1 MVHNSNTSPDMASP
15 MEIFLNFIPSNIKTG
30 LIKWYEKQ
38 PERTTSTF
46 SIKDWLLFWDEELI
60 KEFKDS
66 IILSDARK
74 REIIERLPQDIF
86 NTIIQKKR
94 ALKERDDKWKL
105 MNKREIERLKGQEA
119 WYSVNP
125 TTSKSHYRFQIGF
138 RNNGCKYWRDNPYH
152 IGCFNCG
159 YFFETFDNHIP
170 IEDNDLINQFSEAY
184 ETVKKEVESG
194 IEPDFDVIEFL
205 SDGSYLND
213 DEVPEKVRIEL
224 FRKINEHSKINRI
237 LIETRPEYITQDKV
251 SILLDQLTQQQ
262 KVEIAIGL
270 ESMDKFILTFCIN
283 KGYYIEDIQE
293 KLKEITEIN
302 NKYQNRCSILF
313 YVLVKS
319 AYLNE
324 REALE
329 DAFATVTELYN
340 FMSRYKI
347 DFLVKLEPTVVPKGT
362 ILDVLYH
369 DTKNGSPYYFP
380 PSYWTILEI
389 LARLEYEGI
398 GNLVRIGAREDMDR
412 YFEIPVIYYK
422 TGERKGMLSR
432 YDFLIYEAVQNYN
445 IHHNFRKVLIPLVNK
460 ALKDSSFDDWAK
472 EIGIKYP
479 FFMRYYDEHKTE
491 IENER
496 EIHKDYFDSKEN
508 LTNKL
513 VKILNMI
520 EYGHDFQQLAEKYQK
535 SGAED
540 RRILNEITEKIKGLI
555 EKESGIPHK
564 KIKINDQDI
573 ALMQLREDWILL
585 RMHIKIL
592 AEYNGDNDDRS
603 IWIGIPTKG
612 IHLTGDSLEGS

>member
-1 MVHNSNTSPDMASP
+1 MGIGSNTSQMESP
-15 MEIFLNFIPSNIKTG
+15 MEIFLNFISSNIKTR
-30 LIKWYEKQ
+30 LIKWYEKKSGN
-38 PERTTSTF
+38 TSSTF
-46 SIKDWLLFWDEELI
+46 SLKDWLLFWDEELN
-60 KEFKDS
+60 KEFKES
-66 IILSDARK
+66 RIISDAHK
-74 REIIERLPQDIF
+74 REIIERLPQDLF

-94 ALKERDDKWKL
+94 ALKEREGKWKF

-125 TTSKSHYRFQIGF
+125 TSSKLHYRFQIGF

-184 ETVKKEVESG
+184 ETVKKEVESR

-205 SDGSYLND
+205 SDGSFLND

-224 FRKINEHSKINRI
+224 FRKINGYSKINRI
-237 LIETRPEYITQDKV
+237 LFETRPEYITENKV
-251 SILLDQLTQQQ
+251 SVLLDQFTQQQ
-262 KVEIAIGL
+262 KIEIAIGL
-270 ESMDKFILTFCIN
+270 ESMDRFVLTFCIN
-283 KGYYIEDIQE
+283 KGYYIEDIQK
-293 KLKEITEIN
+293 KLKEIIEIN
-302 NKYQNRCSILF
+302 NKYQNRCSLLF

-324 REALE
+324 KEAID
-329 DAFATVTELYN
+329 DAFATVIELNN
-340 FMSRYKI
+340 FMSGYKI
-347 DFLVKLEPTVVPKGT
+347 DFAVKLEPAVVPKGT

-369 DTKNGSPYYFP
+369 ETKSGSPYYYP

-398 GNLVRIGAREDMDR
+398 GSLVRIGAREDMDR

-445 IHHNFRKVLIPLVNK
+445 IHHNFRKVLIPLLNK
-460 ALKDSSFDDWAK
+460 ALKDSSLDDWK
-472 EIGIKYP
+472 EEIGIKYP
-479 FFMRYYDEHKTE
+479 FFMRYYDEYKKE
-491 IENER
+491 IEKEKKK
-496 EIHKDYFDSKEN
+496 HKDYFDSKEN

-513 VKILNMI
+513 VNVLNMI
-520 EYGHDFQQLAEKYQK
+520 EYGYDFQQLAEEYQK
-535 SGAED
+535 SGAEEI
-540 RRILNEITEKIKGLI
+540 RILNKITEKIKDLI
-555 EKESGIPHK
+555 EKEIGIPHD
-564 KIKINDQDI
+564 KIKINDKDI

-592 AEYNGDNDDRS
+592 TQYNGDNDDRS
-603 IWIGIPTKG
+603 IWIGIPTKR
-612 IHLTGDSLEGS
+612 IHLTANPLNGS